1 MTTYQLIMGGTHAL
15 EFNDGVATTNIR
27 NVETDHVYLYWLS
40 QGNTPDEEIVVEDP
54 VVEEPVV
61 TKAKK

>member
-40 QGNTPDEEIVVEDP
+40 QGNTPEIVEEP
-54 VVEEPVV
+54 VVEEPAV
-61 TKAKK
+61 TKGKK

>member
-27 NVETDHVYLYWLS
+27 NVLTDDVYLYWLS
-40 QGNTPDEEIVVEDP
+40 QGNTPDPEI
-54 VVEEPVV
+54 VEEPVV
-61 TKAKK
+61 TKGKK